1 VIAAALRVPPL
12 QLLFPGE
19 QDDDVDLLPGQRTST
34 FHAIVW
40 FTGGRGLMWPGRE
53 IAELTEKLNR
63 IDDAM
68 ANTIASMAGA
78 SWPYR
83 HPAPIERCRVRKR
96 MSKAKRK
103 QSEQTAAGRHRIRPT
118 TRAAYEHA
126 LAPLRQRHGG
136 LPVQKLT
143 KAHLDEL
150 VDDLAA
156 GRCPG
161 QRHKWGA
168 NSINPML
175 NIISAV
181 LAGLVKQ
188 GVLVRDVA
196 SLVDRMPR
204 PKKNRDPR
212 RR

>member
-1 VIAAALRVPPL
+1 MTPASNVLGPDRAAAAQRRGRMSAQELADETERLGHGISRSQIANYESGRKKSLDVAELLVIAAALRVPPL

-83 HPAPIERCRVRKR
+83 EVPSAEADVK
-96 MSKAKRK
+96 SK
-103 QSEQTAAGRHRIRPT
+103 E
-118 TRAAYEHA
+118 E
-126 LAPLRQRHGG
+126 
-136 LPVQKLT
+136 T
-143 KAHLDEL
+143 K
-150 VDDLAA
+150 
-156 GRCPG
+156 
-161 QRHKWGA
+161 
-168 NSINPML
+168 
-175 NIISAV
+175 
-181 LAGLVKQ
+181 
-188 GVLVRDVA
+188 
-196 SLVDRMPR
+196 
-204 PKKNRDPR
+204 
-212 RR
+212 

>member
-1 VIAAALRVPPL
+1 VAELLVIAAALRVPPL

-83 HPAPIERCRVRKR
+83 EVPSAEADVK
-96 MSKAKRK
+96 SK
-103 QSEQTAAGRHRIRPT
+103 E
-118 TRAAYEHA
+118 E
-126 LAPLRQRHGG
+126 
-136 LPVQKLT
+136 T
-143 KAHLDEL
+143 K
-150 VDDLAA
+150 
-156 GRCPG
+156 
-161 QRHKWGA
+161 
-168 NSINPML
+168 
-175 NIISAV
+175 
-181 LAGLVKQ
+181 
-188 GVLVRDVA
+188 
-196 SLVDRMPR
+196 
-204 PKKNRDPR
+204 
-212 RR
+212 

>member
-1 VIAAALRVPPL
+1 
-12 QLLFPGE
+12 
-19 QDDDVDLLPGQRTST
+19 
-34 FHAIVW
+34 
-40 FTGGRGLMWPGRE
+40 
-53 IAELTEKLNR
+53 
-63 IDDAM
+63 
-68 ANTIASMAGA
+68 
-78 SWPYR
+78 
-83 HPAPIERCRVRKR
+83 

-204 PKKNRDPR
+204 PKKKMKTFTDDEVRTLLKHVDADRLAHAWHLALSGLR
-212 RR
+212 RGELSGLLWSDVDLDIGT